1 MFTQFSLYAIDKIGI
16 FVYYMPVIIWIMNA
30 IAQDWQLSFD
40 FNAIL
45 IKNKNISERTNFT
58 FYQRDSII
66 LKDSFSIKIK
76 YCGRSYILKWRY
88 RIETIK
94 AFSDSWDRLK
104 SIWYV
109 DLDKVLAY
117 SWFMYSVAFISKTEK
132 LKLTKLVEKLLSNYN
147 INENLADY

>member
-1 MFTQFSLYAIDKIGI
+1 ML
-16 FVYYMPVIIWIMNA
+16 VINRIMST
-30 IAQDWQLSFD
+30 IVQDWQLSFD

-45 IKNKNISERTNFT
+45 IKNKNVWLGTNFT

-76 YCGRSYILKWRY
+76 YNGRSYILKWRY

-94 AFSDSWDRLK
+94 AFSESWDKLK
-104 SIWYV
+104 SVWYV

-117 SWFMYSVAFISKTEK
+117 SWFMYSIAFIPKTEK
-132 LKLTKLVEKLLSNYN
+132 LKLTRLIEKLLSNYS
-147 INENLADY
+147 INENLAEY